1 MSIEQAAPGSQQP
14 MLSEGQGT
22 TASISTQRVAGS
34 IADILLEKVR
44 SLPPEKQQAVLD
56 YAEFLE
62 QKSAPPQP
70 QRSFIGMFADEGIH
84 ITEEEIAEARREMWG
99 NFPRED
105 I

>member
-14 MLSEGQGT
+14 VLPEDHGT
-22 TASISTQRVAGS
+22 AASTSRQRVADS
-34 IADILLEKVR
+34 LVDVLVEKVR

-62 QKSAPPQP
+62 QKSAPPHP
-70 QRSFIGMFADEGIH
+70 RRSFIGMFADEGIH

-99 NFPRED
+99 KFPRED
-105 I
+105 V